1 MKISTTYR
9 PFGIGF
15 DQLFREFD
23 LINKENTNV
32 YPPHNVVK
40 LDEDNFVIEL
50 AVAGFDTKE
59 LNIETLE
66 NSLVITGEKSG
77 KDEREYSHK
86 GISTRKFTRRF
97 SLAEH
102 VHVSGASLEHGILSI
117 SLERQIPEEK
127 KPRTIKITKE

>member
-59 LNIETLE
+59 LDIETLE
-66 NSLVITGEKSG
+66 NSLVVTGEKSG

-127 KPRTIKITKE
+127 KPRNIKIK

>member
-59 LNIETLE
+59 LDIETLE
-66 NSLVITGEKSG
+66 NSLVVTGEKSG

-127 KPRTIKITKE
+127 KPRTIKIK

>member
-59 LNIETLE
+59 LDIETLE
-66 NSLVITGEKSG
+66 NSLVITGEKRD

-127 KPRTIKITKE
+127 KPRTIKIK

>member
-23 LINKENTNV
+23 LINRENTNV

-127 KPRTIKITKE
+127 KPRTIKIK